1 MLFNEKRSV
10 RQDRRAIPLV
20 RMGLEVGVKM
30 QSTISLFEHRRG
42 VLSYVSRLLDVE
54 ITNERWN
61 LRRNAIGSE

>member
-1 MLFNEKRSV
+1 M
-10 RQDRRAIPLV
+10 V

-30 QSTISLFEHRRG
+30 QPTISLFERRRG

>member
-1 MLFNEKRSV
+1 M
-10 RQDRRAIPLV
+10 V